1 MVGAL
6 SRVPV
11 YNNEMILSMHSVP
24 ANRFGKAW
32 LILSFFL
39 LLHIIDEALNGFLP
53 VYNENVLKIRASTG
67 IPFPTF
73 TFAYWFTGLI
83 CVDVWLLFLSRYA
96 LKGKRVIIWLA
107 YPFAIVMLANG
118 LVHLAG
124 SLYLQQWI
132 PGILTA
138 PLLIYGSINLLLATL
153 KMTTSKT
160 IRVKHAL

>member
-1 MVGAL
+1 M
-6 SRVPV
+6 S
-11 YNNEMILSMHSVP
+11 STHSIS

-32 LILSFFL
+32 LILSVFL
-39 LLHIIDEALNGFLP
+39 LLHIIDEALNGFLS

-73 TFAYWFTGLI
+73 RFAYWFTGLI

-96 LKGKRVIIWLA
+96 LQGKRVIIWLA

-124 SLYLQQWI
+124 SLYLQQWV
-132 PGILTA
+132 PGIITA
-138 PLLIYGSINLLLATL
+138 PFLVYGSINLFLATL
-153 KMTTSKT
+153 KINKSKT
-160 IRVKHAL
+160 IMAEHAF